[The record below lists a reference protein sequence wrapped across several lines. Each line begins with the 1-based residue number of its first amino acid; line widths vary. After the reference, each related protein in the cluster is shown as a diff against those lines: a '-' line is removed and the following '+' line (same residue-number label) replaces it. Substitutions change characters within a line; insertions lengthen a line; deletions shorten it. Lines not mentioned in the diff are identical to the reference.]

1 MQNQQ
6 TGAAAAQWGRETAK
20 RLAKALGAS
29 IPAGG
34 SNECILDGKPV
45 VIKCAAASTD
55 SVGVTFQM
63 LKRVALIIGALQTS
77 ENTFDV
83 WSITPQQYESQ
94 MRDTASKGASA
105 GKVGLVR
112 RSYFEKAGA
121 HIGTIVA

>member
-1 MQNQQ
+1 VQNQQ

-29 IPAGG
+29 IPTGI
-34 SNECILDGKPV
+34 SNECILDGQPV
-45 VIKCAAASTD
+45 VIKCAAATTD
-55 SVGVTFQM
+55 SVGVTYSM
-63 LKRVALIIGALQTS
+63 LKRVARIIGAFETS
-77 ENTFDV
+77 ENTFNV
-83 WSITPQQYESQ
+83 WSLTPKQYESQ

-112 RSYFEKAGA
+112 RAHFENAGT

>member
-1 MQNQQ
+1 M
-6 TGAAAAQWGRETAK
+6 AK

-29 IPAGG
+29 IPTGT
-34 SNECILDGKPV
+34 SNECILNGEPV
-45 VIKCAAASTD
+45 VIKCAAATTD
-55 SVGVTFQM
+55 SVGVTYSM
-63 LKRVALIIGALQTS
+63 LKRIARIIGAFETS

-83 WSITPQQYESQ
+83 RSLTPQQYESQ

-121 HIGTIVA
+121 HIGTVVV

>member
-1 MQNQQ
+1 
-6 TGAAAAQWGRETAK
+6 
-20 RLAKALGAS
+20 LAKALGAS

-63 LKRVALIIGALQTS
+63 LKRVALIIGAFQTA

-83 WSITPQQYESQ
+83 WSITPEQYESQ

-112 RSYFEKAGA
+112 RSYFEKTGV
-121 HIGTIVA
+121 HIGTVVV

>member
-1 MQNQQ
+1 
-6 TGAAAAQWGRETAK
+6 
-20 RLAKALGAS
+20 LAKALGAS
-29 IPAGG
+29 IPTGG
-34 SNECILDGKPV
+34 SNECILDGQPV

-55 SVGVTFQM
+55 SVGVTFLM
-63 LKRVALIIGALQTS
+63 LKRVARIIGAFETS
-77 ENTFDV
+77 KNTFDV

-112 RSYFEKAGA
+112 RSYFEKAGS